1 MDHSFVMAKGLAQ
14 LNEAMGHAVQG
25 PPRWTGHSEEFWQNM
40 VTGEGNG
47 NLMQY
52 SCLGN
57 TLDSKKGQEDIT
69 PEDEPPR
76 SEGVQYATGEEWRA
90 ITNSTRKNEVTRPK
104 QRLHSVVDVSGGQS
118 LML

>member
-1 MDHSFVMAKGLAQ
+1 MKLR
-14 LNEAMGHAVQG
+14 AMPCRVTQDGQILVKSADET
-25 PPRWTGHSEEFWQNM
+25 WF
-40 VTGEGNG
+40 TGEGNG

-76 SEGVQYATGEEWRA
+76 SEGVQYATGEELGT
-90 ITNSTRKNEVTRPK
+90 ITNSTRKNKAAGPK
-104 QRLHSVVDVSGGQS
+104 QRLHSVVDVSGGES